1 MLMSVEYAALKKFRR
16 TPWSFQLTFHT
27 PLQLL
32 DSFTAAILDSLGDPK
47 SGTILIDAVVMQP
60 SRLETLL
67 CDHRL
72 PHHLQHG
79 SAIQAESP
87 AELLP
92 LLTAAFGDWVDFLFI
107 PSPKPFV
114 LYADHDEYTTFYANS
129 RSNLNT
135 VVAALTTHGF
145 QAVPNYIRAS
155 SFAASP
161 SVRFFR

>member
-1 MLMSVEYAALKKFRR
+1 MRISDDNAALRKFRR
-16 TPWSFQLTFHT
+16 TPWRFQKTFHT

-32 DSFTAAILDSLGDPK
+32 APFAAAILDSLGDPK

-60 SRLETLL
+60 YRLETLL

-87 AELLP
+87 AELHP

-114 LYADHDEYTTFYANS
+114 LYADHDEYTIFYANT

-145 QAVPNYIRAS
+145 QAISNYIRA
-155 SFAASP
+155 
-161 SVRFFR
+161 